1 MTFQVELVSPES
13 ISYSGEAEMVI
24 ARTLEGGD
32 IAFQPGHVPFIGVLA
47 VWSVDVIRSD
57 GARDTIA
64 VHQGFI
70 QVAGTKVSILSDV
83 SESAG
88 DIDVARAE
96 EARSSAEQALA
107 SARDAEAAAGA
118 VARAELRLRVASA
131 ELSASGGSN
140 LSSVCSWIDGRI
152 SRPGR
157 TPQVCP
163 THGGRRSS
171 APCGTWTA
179 SPVTVCGPRP
189 MCSARP

>member
-1 MTFQVELVSPES
+1 MTFQVELGSPES

-83 SESAG
+83 SESAD

-96 EARSSAEQALA
+96 EARSGAEQALA
-107 SARDAEAAAGA
+107 ADRDDEDAAGA
-118 VARAELRLRVASA
+118 LARAELRLRVASA
-131 ELSASGGSN
+131 
-140 LSSVCSWIDGRI
+140 
-152 SRPGR
+152 
-157 TPQVCP
+157 
-163 THGGRRSS
+163 
-171 APCGTWTA
+171 
-179 SPVTVCGPRP
+179 
-189 MCSARP
+189 

>member
-1 MTFQVELVSPES
+1 MTFQVELVSPEA

-47 VWSVDVIRSD
+47 VWSVDVIRPD
-57 GARDTIA
+57 GERDTIA
-64 VHQGFI
+64 VHQGFV

-107 SARDAEAAAGA
+107 ADRDDQDAAGA
-118 VARAELRLRVASA
+118 LARAELRLRVASA
-131 ELSASGGSN
+131 
-140 LSSVCSWIDGRI
+140 
-152 SRPGR
+152 
-157 TPQVCP
+157 
-163 THGGRRSS
+163 
-171 APCGTWTA
+171 
-179 SPVTVCGPRP
+179 
-189 MCSARP
+189 